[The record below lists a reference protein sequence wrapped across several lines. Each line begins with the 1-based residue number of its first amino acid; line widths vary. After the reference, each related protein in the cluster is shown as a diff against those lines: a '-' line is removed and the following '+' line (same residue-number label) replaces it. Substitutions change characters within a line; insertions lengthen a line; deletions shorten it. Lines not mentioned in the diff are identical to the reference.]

1 MESVSGEVGSQAI
14 CLTELQSF
22 YATLEAACATAVVD
36 AHSQIS
42 LRHIFALLKSAMPQ
56 RSTSGSQL
64 PVCRHVSAALATA
77 RKSENLR
84 PLVDVFSALEPHLV
98 WKPRASSGPH
108 ASANFAVSHANAMIA
123 GPGGLEERDDLW
135 LGVSLLAPHVRYPD
149 HTHPP
154 EETYLV
160 LSEGDFMQWADNWFT
175 PGIGGSF
182 YNPPGILHAMRSGET
197 PLLAIWALLPDQ
209 VAR

>member
-1 MESVSGEVGSQAI
+1 MIVQNA
-14 CLTELQSF
+14 ELLRF
-22 YATLEAACATAVVD
+22 YSTLETACTAA
-36 AHSQIS
+36 IS
-42 LRHIFALLKSAMPQ
+42 DERSRTSLQRLFGLLQEASP
-56 RSTSGSQL
+56 RRTTPGSRQ
-64 PVCRHVSAALATA
+64 PVCNHLASA
-77 RKSENLR
+77 
-84 PLVDVFSALEPHLV
+84 FSASGHMDDLQPLIAAFATIEPDLE
-98 WKPRASSGPH
+98 WKPRNSSGSS
-108 ASANFAVSHANAMIA
+108 ASANFATSHANAMVA

-160 LSEGDFMQWADNWFT
+160 LSEGDFMQGADNWFT

-182 YNPPGILHAMRSGET
+182 YNPPGVLHAMRSGET